1 MLEHVDVGSAIARA
15 REHAERLRDDMAA
28 GRRGRDV
35 VTDDR
40 PPRPGGRENVSEE
53 HVLVA

>member
-1 MLEHVDVGSAIARA
+1 MLEHIDVGSRIARA

-40 PPRPGGRENVSEE
+40 PPRPGGRNSVSDDTL
-53 HVLVA
+53 LVA

>member
-1 MLEHVDVGSAIARA
+1 MLEHIDVGSRIARA
-15 REHAERLRDDMAA
+15 REQAERLRDDMAA

-40 PPRPGGRENVSEE
+40 PPRPGGRNSVSDDTL
-53 HVLVA
+53 LVA